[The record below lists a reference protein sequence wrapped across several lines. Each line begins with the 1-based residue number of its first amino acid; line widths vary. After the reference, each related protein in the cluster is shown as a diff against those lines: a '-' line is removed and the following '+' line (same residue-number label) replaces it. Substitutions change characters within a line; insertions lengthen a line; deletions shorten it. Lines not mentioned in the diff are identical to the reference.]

1 MSKCHYEAVWFDLDG
16 TLFNTSDNIIP
27 AIKAALTHFDYPI
40 PEDEFLRRNIN
51 FGSRGV
57 LARAIGCEKDD
68 PKIEELHEVYSKH
81 YINDLSS
88 KSVWFDGIEAIV
100 ERLENEGTPWGVIT
114 NKIEYFTIPLVKQL
128 GIDQRI
134 AVLVCGDTV
143 EESKPSAK
151 PLLHACKQTGHDPQK
166 CIYIGDNSTDI
177 IAGRAAGMATVAAAY
192 GFVPTG
198 ESAYDWGA
206 DAVVENPAELGNIL
220 WP

>member
-27 AIKAALTHFDYPI
+27 AIKAALTSFNYCV

-57 LARAIGCEKDD
+57 LARAIGCDKDD
-68 PKIEELHEVYSKH
+68 PKIEELHEVYSEH

-88 KSVWFDGIEAIV
+88 KSVWFSGIEAIV
-100 ERLENEGTPWGVIT
+100 ERLEQEGTPWGVVT

-134 AVLVCGDTV
+134 ALLVCGDTV
-143 EESKPSAK
+143 EESKPSPK
-151 PLLHACKQTGHDPQK
+151 PLLHACKQTGHDPKK
-166 CIYIGDNSTDI
+166 CVFIGDNSTDI
-177 IAGRAAGMATVAAAY
+177 IAGRNAGMATVAAAY

-206 DAVVENPAELGNIL
+206 DAVVESPNELNNIL